1 VKIKVGKHTVE
12 FYDSPEN
19 LSIKRYQFLNKYLMI
34 DNEVGSSIADYDKRM
49 SKAVRFLKSDMK
61 KEAIKELENN
71 RQNVFNALSKY
82 SPKNKALTVLV
93 KSIDNREFKNVN
105 SETLKEIEDKL
116 DAIGFS
122 RKVMDE
128 VIAHTKKKSS

>member
-19 LSIKRYQFLNKYLMI
+19 LSIKRYQLFNKYLMI